1 MCNLIKTGAWKLD
14 ILHILNLPF
23 LAHKDNRL
31 PTLHIPGEN

>member
-14 ILHILNLPF
+14 ILHTWKVPF
-23 LAHKDNRL
+23 PTLVDNRL